1 MHSPMGATRSE
12 QRPPLPSSLTRK
24 MRSGLFKTAYLL
36 VKTAYLLAIITATA
50 GWAWLLIYW
59 LELAIAI

>member
-1 MHSPMGATRSE
+1 
-12 QRPPLPSSLTRK
+12 
-24 MRSGLFKTAYLL
+24 MRSGFFKT
-36 VKTAYLLAIITATA
+36 VHLLAIITATA